1 MKIAISTDGQY
12 VSPHFGRCP
21 EFTII
26 EVEDNDLKNK
36 ETIDNPGHH
45 PGYLPQYLNKIGVTC
60 IVTGGMGMR
69 AKELFEQ
76 ANIDTILGVEGKID
90 EVVSKILKNTLK
102 GGESICK
109 PGAGKGYGIDKT
121 ECDHE

>member
-21 EFTII
+21 VFTIL

-45 PGYLPQYLNKIGVTC
+45 PGYLPQYLSKIGVNC
-60 IVTGGMGMR
+60 IVAGGMGTR
-69 AKELFEQ
+69 ARELFEQ
-76 ANIDTILGVEGKID
+76 ANIDTILGVEGKVD
-90 EVVSKILKNTLK
+90 EVVGKILKNTLK

-109 PGAGKGYGIDKT
+109 PGAGKGYGLDKI

>member
-21 EFTII
+21 EFTIVEI
-26 EVEDNDLKNK
+26 EDNRLINK
-36 ETIDNPGHH
+36 KKISNPGHH
-45 PGYLPQYLNKIGVTC
+45 PGYLPQYLSKIGVGC
-60 IVTGGMGMR
+60 IVAGGMGTR
-69 AKELFEQ
+69 ARELFRQ
-76 ANIDTILGVEGKID
+76 ANIEAILGVEGEIE
-90 EVVSKILKNTLK
+90 EVISKIIDDSLE

-109 PGAGKGYGIDKT
+109 PGLGKGYGIEKT